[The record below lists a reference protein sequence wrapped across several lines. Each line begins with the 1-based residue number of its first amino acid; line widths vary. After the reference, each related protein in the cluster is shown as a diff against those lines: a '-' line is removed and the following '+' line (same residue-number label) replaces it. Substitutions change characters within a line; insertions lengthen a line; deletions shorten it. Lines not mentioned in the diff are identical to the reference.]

1 MINSNILLVD
11 NCKVYV
17 ENAKKA
23 LLTLGLETVLHF
35 AENDLE
41 AWNKLQGDH
50 KISPIPKIIL
60 IDINQEGVNGIAL
73 INKIRNHSDLKSIL
87 IFVITSFDNEKNR
100 IDALDLNIAGYLH
113 KPIGND
119 EMIDFFSILYNY
131 WNIIEYS
138 SEKK

>member
-23 LLTLGLETVLHF
+23 LSTLGLDTALHF

-41 AWNKLQGDH
+41 AWNKLQGNH
-50 KISPIPKIIL
+50 KISPLPKIIL
-60 IDINQEGVNGIAL
+60 IDINQEEVNGIAL
-73 INKIRNHSDLKSIL
+73 INKIRNQADLKSIL
-87 IFVITSFDNEKNR
+87 IFVVTSVDNEKNR

-113 KPIGND
+113 KPISSD
-119 EMIDFFSILYNY
+119 KIIDFFSILYNY
-131 WNIIEYS
+131 WNIIEYP

>member
-1 MINSNILLVD
+1 MLVD